1 MKRESYPITDKQSWL
16 ENRLL
21 DVTSTEV
28 SCLFNLNPW
37 HTEFEL
43 YDQKKNKIVQNLE
56 DNSRMMYGRMLEDSI
71 AMIYANQTKQKVEQ
85 FDEYMRLPE
94 LRMGSSF
101 DYKIVSEG
109 EPGLLEIKN
118 VDWISYKNNWIEH
131 SPENIQAP
139 PHIELQ
145 LYHQMEVSGMNW
157 GCICALVGGNDL
169 KIVKLERDPEIAAK
183 IHEKVKQFWDK
194 VKAGTPPDINFDRAA
209 NYIIK
214 NSNAEDGL
222 FINADEDMDK
232 LIDYYA
238 TLRRSIKKDEDEL
251 KSVKAKIFN
260 SSLGASKIISKYGV
274 VNCGMT
280 KGSQG
285 TYVTQD
291 MVGTYINPRRAFRQ
305 FKFTQ
310 PKGAN

>member
-37 HTEFEL
+37 QSEFEL

-71 AMIYANQTKQKVEQ
+71 AMIYAEQTKQKVEQ
-85 FDEYMRLPE
+85 FDEYMRIPE

-118 VDWISYKNNWIEH
+118 VDWVSYKNNWIEH

-169 KIVKLERDPEIAAK
+169 KIVKLKEI
-183 IHEKVKQFWDK
+183 
-194 VKAGTPPDINFDRAA
+194 
-209 NYIIK
+209 
-214 NSNAEDGL
+214 
-222 FINADEDMDK
+222 
-232 LIDYYA
+232 
-238 TLRRSIKKDEDEL
+238 L
-251 KSVKAKIFN
+251 K
-260 SSLGASKIISKYGV
+260 
-274 VNCGMT
+274 
-280 KGSQG
+280 
-285 TYVTQD
+285 
-291 MVGTYINPRRAFRQ
+291 
-305 FKFTQ
+305 
-310 PKGAN
+310 

>member
-28 SCLFNLNPW
+28 SALFDVNPW
-37 HTEFEL
+37 QSQFEL
-43 YDQKKNKIVQNLE
+43 YDQKKNKIVHNLE

-71 AMIYANQTKQKVEQ
+71 AMIYAEQTKQKVEQ
-85 FDEYMRLPE
+85 MDVYMRLPE
-94 LRMGSSF
+94 YRMGSSF

-118 VDWISYKNNWIEH
+118 VDWVSYKNNWIEH
-131 SPENIQAP
+131 SPDQIEAP

-157 GCICALVGGNDL
+157 GCICALVGGNEL
-169 KIVKLERDPEIAAK
+169 KIVKLKRDPEVAEK
-183 IHEKVKQFWDK
+183 IHEKVKAFWET

-260 SSLGASKIISKYGV
+260 DSQGASKIISKYGII
-274 VNCGMT
+274 NCGMT

-285 TYVTQD
+285 TFVTQD

-310 PKGAN
+310 PKGV